1 MSYIDMHCDT
11 ISCLMERKNETLRKN
26 QLCVDV
32 PSMEEAQTIIQFF
45 ACFVDAISYESE
57 WTKEQKEQAKV
68 SGGIRKSTW
77 DQAYADVLKMTER
90 MEKEQTQ
97 KLMVAT
103 SYQEAKQFLR
113 EGKIVAWK
121 TVEEGGVLNNNLD
134 RINVLYDHGV
144 RLITL
149 TWNYPNCIGYP
160 NSTDSTIMQKGL
172 TAFGIE
178 TISRMNERKMM
189 IDVSHLSDGGFYDCI
204 KYSKM
209 PVCASHSNARGLCK
223 HPRNLSDHMLKM
235 LGENG
240 GVSGLNFYPCFLKED
255 GIAKVED
262 IAEHASYM
270 MDKGGEELVALGSD
284 FDGFENQIRENWVN
298 SVKDMPLLW
307 EAFRKKGIT
316 ERQIDKIM
324 WENALR
330 FMKETVN

>member
-11 ISCLMERKNETLRKN
+11 ISCLMERKNETLLKN

-32 PSMEEAQTIIQFF
+32 SSMEEAQTIIQFF
-45 ACFVDAISYESE
+45 ACFVDAISYENE
-57 WTKEQKEQAKV
+57 WTLEQKEQAKV
-68 SGGIRKSTW
+68 IGGIRKSTW
-77 DQAYADVLKMTER
+77 DQAYADVLKMTDR
-90 MEKEQTQ
+90 MEKEQNH
-97 KLMVAT
+97 KLVVAT

-121 TVEEGGVLNNNLD
+121 TVEEGGVLNHKLE
-134 RINVLYDHGV
+134 RIKELYDRGV

-160 NSTDSTIMQKGL
+160 NSRDSITMQKGL
-172 TAFGIE
+172 TPFGIE
-178 TISRMNERKMM
+178 TIFRMNELKMM
-189 IDVSHLSDGGFYDCI
+189 IDVSHLSDAGFYDCI
-204 KYSKM
+204 KYSKL

-223 HPRNLSDHMLKM
+223 HPRNLSDHMLKV
-235 LGENG
+235 LGEKG

-284 FDGFENQIRENWVN
+284 FDGFENPIRENWIN

-307 EAFRKKGIT
+307 DAFRRRGIT

-330 FMKETVN
+330 FMKETVY